1 MLLKMFERALSAS
14 QSNCQVTTMFDTGS
28 VSSQNSI
35 AIVNESKTALT
46 VLSITIN
53 WLVAN
58 DWLIFTFLL
67 VPMWFNV
74 KSSAT
79 FLPSLSLSV
88 PELLVSGLR
97 KLVKETNG
105 GQRVT
110 KVGLGTVEQ
119 KSHST
124 EMLVQVSLG

>member
-67 VPMWFNV
+67 VPMWFNSDFLTV
-74 KSSAT
+74 FQFVSA
-79 FLPSLSLSV
+79 
-88 PELLVSGLR
+88 
-97 KLVKETNG
+97 
-105 GQRVT
+105 
-110 KVGLGTVEQ
+110 GTV
-119 KSHST
+119 
-124 EMLVQVSLG
+124 SLRTQETSERD